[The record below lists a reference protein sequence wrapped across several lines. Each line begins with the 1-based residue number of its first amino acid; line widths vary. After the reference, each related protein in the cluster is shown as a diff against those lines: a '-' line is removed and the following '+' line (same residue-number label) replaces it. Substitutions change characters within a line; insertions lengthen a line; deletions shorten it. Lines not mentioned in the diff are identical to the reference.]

1 MGFTEFADGRLQQVI
16 CDKVLP
22 NSSTFLAKFKRHFE
36 THSDFTNQTTDYFKR
51 KSNQLHAIHKTFVS
65 HVQDVYM

>member
-1 MGFTEFADGRLQQVI
+1 MFDALCRGLEWKETKILRFISEHGFTEFAGGRLQQVI

-36 THSDFTNQTTDYFKR
+36 THSDFTN
-51 KSNQLHAIHKTFVS
+51 KTA
-65 HVQDVYM
+65 D